1 VGPAALLVEGVGR
14 DDLVGEAL
22 VVVLKHLLR
31 CLTLKLKQILHLEL
45 VLLGPAEAK
54 ALTLLLAE
62 QVEDLLL
69 VDLQERTEYLHMV
82 HALLLL
88 GLLEYVL
95 DESGDDALLMGLADD
110 GLQLGGA
117 FALLLGVVVPF
128 HSVSLPGA
136 SLSVRKYCGVVSLD
150 TILLSIFLTSTTY
163 WESWL
168 SLSWS

>member
-1 VGPAALLVEGVGR
+1 
-14 DDLVGEAL
+14 
-22 VVVLKHLLR
+22 
-31 CLTLKLKQILHLEL
+31 
-45 VLLGPAEAK
+45 
-54 ALTLLLAE
+54 
-62 QVEDLLL
+62 
-69 VDLQERTEYLHMV
+69 MV

-136 SLSVRKYCGVVSLD
+136 SLSVRKYCGVVSFHHLLGELVELELVVEVLLGVGRVEDFIELEVPLD
-150 TILLSIFLTSTTY
+150 QPLVSSFLFLHLTQPTSSQSFSY
-163 WESWL
+163 LIVLFSMERAEVVWPFCCSWGRRGRCL
-168 SLSWS
+168 IAT